1 MDFDDD
7 DYFDKTKVDHLY
19 VYRYL
24 PIEKECDRCF
34 YCYGKDE
41 GTIKYRIFMD
51 YINEFLRSCF
61 GLYADVHNVEIVTC
75 ERWKIPV
82 TPISRSE

>member
-19 VYRYL
+19 VYGYL
-24 PIEKECDRCF
+24 PIEKECDPCF
-34 YCYGKDE
+34 YCHGKDE
-41 GTIKYRIFMD
+41 GTIKYRIVMD
-51 YINEFLRSCF
+51 YIDEFLRSCF